1 MQNKKNDH
9 NKYTPAVAASLNY
22 FHGAAITTDQS
33 ATVKCARRFSHQ
45 QFSLLSKQKGFS
57 SP

>member
-1 MQNKKNDH
+1 MQEQKNSR
-9 NKYTPAVAASLNY
+9 NKYTPVAAASLNY
-22 FHGAAITTDQS
+22 FYSVATTTDQS